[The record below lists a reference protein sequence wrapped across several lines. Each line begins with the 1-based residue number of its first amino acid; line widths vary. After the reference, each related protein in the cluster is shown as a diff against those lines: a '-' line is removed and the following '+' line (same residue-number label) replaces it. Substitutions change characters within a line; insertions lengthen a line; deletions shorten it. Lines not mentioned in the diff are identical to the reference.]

1 MDLGDCCS
9 VPVPRPRPG
18 RSVRGVVRRGH
29 GGRGYRGGQDSAAVS
44 SRELLRRTLRV
55 DRPHRGHRPDA
66 DLRPAA
72 PTPGACRIRRPLQRS
87 AAAPCAAVAAAAPDI
102 AGPRAD
108 SWQDPASTD
117 PRRPDQS
124 VRGCGL
130 KPLIRRH
137 GRVLAPDTPT
147 GRSFPRPSRRSP
159 TTSSNCSPSTTTPP
173 STGSTCAPRTRSRA
187 HSPPS
192 GTARRS
198 PAGPARGR
206 LAWRWRSSSSKPPRT
221 AGGR

>member
-1 MDLGDCCS
+1 MSLRLSYLILRQVLELVLLLGRS
-9 VPVPRPRPG
+9 FSTKNVELLVLRHELAVLRRSNPRPHMDWADRAIF
-18 RSVRGVVRRGH
+18 
-29 GGRGYRGGQDSAAVS
+29 AALIRWLPRALSCQRLV
-44 SRELLRRTLRV
+44 TPNTIPALRV

-66 DLRPAA
+66 DLRRAA

-87 AAAPCAAVAAAAPDI
+87 AAASGAAVAAAAPDI

-137 GRVLAPDTPT
+137 GRVLAPDTRP
-147 GRSFPRPSRRSP
+147 GR
-159 TTSSNCSPSTTTPP
+159 
-173 STGSTCAPRTRSRA
+173 
-187 HSPPS
+187 
-192 GTARRS
+192 
-198 PAGPARGR
+198 
-206 LAWRWRSSSSKPPRT
+206 
-221 AGGR
+221 